1 MLVTVVSVLTAVT
14 VDIMLRTVKM
24 MTVCSVRE
32 QPEVRA
38 CETRIA
44 AMFDSAT
51 SRTVAEPPRVVGQ
64 KRCTWRTQYSM
75 LEEKTRR
82 TQVRRNAHN
91 PD

>member
-1 MLVTVVSVLTAVT
+1 MANSSRRSASQATGAVSTGSSRPLSVTVVSVLIAVT
-14 VDIMLRTVKM
+14 VGIMLRTVKM

-38 CETRIA
+38 CGTRIA

-64 KRCTWRTQYSM
+64 KRCTW
-75 LEEKTRR
+75 
-82 TQVRRNAHN
+82 
-91 PD
+91 